1 MPSMQ
6 IDVPAEVYGRCD
18 WFVPPLIAKWLR
30 KNHLS
35 YGFTGSSSWGAGE
48 RQEGHYIISNIDPEH
63 ASLFKIQF
71 PHCRVHIVDD
81 QS

>member
-6 IDVPAEVYGRCD
+6 IDVPIKVYGRCD
-18 WFVPPLIAKWLR
+18 WFIPPLIAKWL
-30 KNHLS
+30 KENHLS
-35 YGFTGSSSWGAGE
+35 YGFAGSSSWGAG
-48 RQEGHYIISNIDPEH
+48 QYIISNIDPEH

-71 PHCRVHIVDD
+71 PHCKVHIVDD